1 MKTDGTTSE
10 YFRIPIYLR
19 VPHYTKTYYIE
30 VHDPSD
36 ENRLADLQVIG
47 YDLDP
52 DFDKDNYK
60 INKPTTDDEKK
71 QGIYTVN
78 VESEKTNADIYAKA
92 YHNHDGAKTMVTIL
106 DSNKKP
112 MSNAFVTITQNVNLE
127 YGDNVFYVKVTSE
140 TSKELEYELHIY
152 RKPIDASVKYI
163 LVNDMPAALQLDGTY
178 VAYVESGTNPIVKAM
193 ASDSRATTTLKTNGT
208 ADVSAVGWATL
219 NVPTVSTATANVDIN
234 VSLTAGNDT
243 ISRDYVLK
251 LISVTGDILS
261 IYMDVDN
268 GDFVTD
274 TTRQYANP
282 IAAVWNSENNRFE
295 IGIPH
300 NATYTPMMRVTT
312 LAEGKTVKIGTLAEQ
327 NPDAGTTKQFT
338 NKTYLMNNPQDITVT
353 VKDVATDVT
362 KTYIVHV
369 TRMSGDA
376 DLIELEP
383 ESGVVMKPTFD
394 KDVHNYEIDV
404 DTAVTQVT
412 FDKITAS
419 NNATIKLMT
428 STSNGS
434 KPVINHTSGNSF
446 VFDNLT
452 VGNNILKIEVTS
464 EDRITTKTYTVT
476 INRKIPD
483 TDATLD
489 DIRVVIGGKY
499 YSLVPMFDRDI
510 TDYYFIVEGEN
521 INDINIE
528 ATPSSAASDVAYK
541 INGGSTTK
549 GTSVTIKDGLTE
561 KSTCLL
567 YTSPSPRDRG

>member
-1 MKTDGTTSE
+1 
-10 YFRIPIYLR
+10 
-19 VPHYTKTYYIE
+19 
-30 VHDPSD
+30 
-36 ENRLADLQVIG
+36 
-47 YDLDP
+47 
-52 DFDKDNYK
+52 
-60 INKPTTDDEKK
+60 
-71 QGIYTVN
+71 
-78 VESEKTNADIYAKA
+78 
-92 YHNHDGAKTMVTIL
+92 
-106 DSNKKP
+106 
-112 MSNAFVTITQNVNLE
+112 
-127 YGDNVFYVKVTSE
+127 
-140 TSKELEYELHIY
+140 
-152 RKPIDASVKYI
+152 
-163 LVNDMPAALQLDGTY
+163 
-178 VAYVESGTNPIVKAM
+178 
-193 ASDSRATTTLKTNGT
+193 
-208 ADVSAVGWATL
+208 
-219 NVPTVSTATANVDIN
+219 
-234 VSLTAGNDT
+234 
-243 ISRDYVLK
+243 
-251 LISVTGDILS
+251 
-261 IYMDVDN
+261 MDVDN

-274 TTRQYANP
+274 TTRQYTNP

-312 LAEGKTVKIGTLAEQ
+312 LSDGKTVKIGTLAEQ
-327 NPDAGTTKQFT
+327 NPDSGTTKQFT

-353 VKDVATDVT
+353 VKDVATDIT

-499 YSLVPMFDRDI
+499 YSLVPIFDRDI
-510 TDYYFIVEGEN
+510 RITTLLLKV
-521 INDINIE
+521 
-528 ATPSSAASDVAYK
+528 K
-541 INGGSTTK
+541 ILMILILK
-549 GTSVTIKDGLTE
+549 QHRAVLQVMWLTRL
-561 KSTCLL
+561 TAVLL
-567 YTSPSPRDRG
+567 QREQA